1 MIKAEAIKTQ
11 DVRGK
16 ELFYIKCSN
25 GEHNY
30 FINVGKKTHDEVKHL
45 ENVQHIGGLQ
55 DGEQQDNTSQVVEPV
70 SNNKTNKSNK

>member
-30 FINVGKKTHDEVKHL
+30 FINVGKKTHDEVKKL
-45 ENVQHIGGLQ
+45 EHVQNIGGLQ
-55 DGEQQDNTSQVVEPV
+55 DGEQQNHTSEVAEPV
-70 SNNKTNKSNK
+70 QNNKTNKNNK

>member
-30 FINVGKKTHDEVKHL
+30 FINVGKKTHDEVKNL
-45 ENVQHIGGLQ
+45 ENVQNIGGLQ
-55 DGEQQDNTSQVVEPV
+55 DEKRQGDTIEMVEPLQ
-70 SNNKTNKSNK
+70 NNKTNKGNK

>member
-25 GEHNY
+25 GKHNY
-30 FINVGKKTHDEVKHL
+30 FINVGKKTHDEVKAL
-45 ENVQHIGGLQ
+45 ENVQDIGGLQ
-55 DGEQQDNTSQVVEPV
+55 DEERKGDTDTMVEPV
-70 SNNKTNKSNK
+70 QNNKTNKSNK

>member
-30 FINVGKKTHDEVKHL
+30 FINVGKKTHDEVKGL
-45 ENVQHIGGLQ
+45 ENVQNISGLQ
-55 DGEQQDNTSQVVEPV
+55 DREQQDNTSQMVESV
-70 SNNKTNKSNK
+70 SNNKTNKNNK

>member
-25 GEHNY
+25 GERNY
-30 FINVGKKTHDEVKHL
+30 FINVGKKTHDEVKAL
-45 ENVQHIGGLQ
+45 ENVQDIGGLQ
-55 DGEQQDNTSQVVEPV
+55 DEEQQDNTCQVVEPIQ
-70 SNNKTNKSNK
+70 NNKTNKGNK

>member
-30 FINVGKKTHDEVKHL
+30 FINVGKKTHDEVKAL
-45 ENVQHIGGLQ
+45 ENVQDIGGLQ
-55 DGEQQDNTSQVVEPV
+55 DREKQDNTSQVPEPV
-70 SNNKTNKSNK
+70 SDNKTNRNNK